1 MNSKEQLKLLCNS
14 FSDFIKLQQDR
25 LNEKIL
31 LERKNQMRKLEI
43 LNKLQTMP

>member
-1 MNSKEQLKLLCNS
+1 MNSKEQLKLNS

-25 LNEKIL
+25 LNENL
-31 LERKNQMRKLEI
+31 LFERKNQMRKLEI